1 MNVINPDYWYKLKG
15 ENIMSTS
22 MSFDR
27 AVHIAC
33 KTLMSAGNF
42 TQDERAAAYDTLVS
56 VNVQFKQMFKNMFPQ
71 MAENA
76 HGTGDF
82 VEGDHKT
89 VLIKEPEVE
98 MVNNIVE
105 LRGATKTMNYHGFF
119 DGMKFEVITSRGNPY
134 SDKKSRVSLC
144 RHLRTGKLAWLTTDK
159 LESVEMTKE
168 KYDSLV
174 EKRLAKVYKSEF

>member
-1 MNVINPDYWYKLKG
+1 
-15 ENIMSTS
+15 MSTS

-33 KTLMSAGNF
+33 KTLMSAGSF

-56 VNVQFKQMFKNMFPQ
+56 VNVQFQQMFKNMFPQ

-89 VLIKEPEVE
+89 VLVKEPEVE
-98 MVNNIVE
+98 MVSNIVE
-105 LRGATKTMNYHGFF
+105 LRGATKAMNDNGFF
-119 DGMKFEVITSRGNPY
+119 DGMKFEVITSRGTPY
-134 SDKKSRVSLC
+134 SNNKYRVSLC
-144 RHLRTGKLAWLTTDK
+144 RHLRTGKLAWLTSDK
-159 LESVEMTKE
+159 LESIEMTKE

-174 EKRLAKVYKSEF
+174 EKRIAKSYKYDF

>member
-1 MNVINPDYWYKLKG
+1 
-15 ENIMSTS
+15 MSTS

-56 VNVQFKQMFKNMFPQ
+56 VSVQFQQMFKNMFPQ

-89 VLIKEPEVE
+89 VLVKEPEVE

-105 LRGATKTMNYHGFF
+105 LRNSTKGMNYEGFF
-119 DGMKFEVITSRGNPY
+119 DGMKFEVVAMRGTPY
-134 SDKKSRVSLC
+134 SNTQHRVSLC
-144 RHLRTGKLAWLTTDK
+144 RHLRTGKLAWIPSDK
-159 LESVEMTKE
+159 LESIEMTKE

-174 EKRLAKVYKSEF
+174 EKRIAKSYKYDF

>member
-56 VNVQFKQMFKNMFPQ
+56 VNVQFKQMFENLFPQ
-71 MAENA
+71 IAK
-76 HGTGDF
+76 
-82 VEGDHKT
+82 VEPKVNDTLSKFEEI
-89 VLIKEPEVE
+89 LNEPEVE